1 MVIYFFLVLAF
12 ITALMPSFVFVIVNM
27 PLAILWFYRRSLRLN
42 TIKEKLKAV
51 ENDIPQGGGASS
63 LSLKSFLISY
73 LSSYMDYYLYRVSH
87 TPSHH
92 VRNFIYK
99 NV

>member
-12 ITALMPSFVFVIVNM
+12 ITAFMPSFVFVIVNM

-51 ENDIPQGGGASS
+51 ENDIPQGGE
-63 LSLKSFLISY
+63 I
-73 LSSYMDYYLYRVSH
+73 V
-87 TPSHH
+87 
-92 VRNFIYK
+92 
-99 NV
+99 